1 MKSRWRRVQT
11 PYLASLML
19 AAASVSPTRFVSRR
33 FVATA
38 FVVAFG
44 GVVVVCSP
52 AVAVER
58 GLAVGVLADGT
69 GDGSATGRDAAA
81 RRSHVHLRHAAPADS
96 LFLRRVQALLDSVA
110 HPWLRWPQLG
120 DVATDLRRAYEA
132 TGGAPLWLNG
142 RVPTPPALALIAEL
156 RAAELRGLDRDDFD
170 ADSIAARVPRVR
182 FAEGAGFDSL
192 AAEWDVALSV
202 AATRYALALQRGR
215 VNPRKL
221 YGFLRFSRDTTDGAN
236 HLLALRSTGQPRAYL
251 DQLEPPFAQYRQ
263 LKAALPRLLLLE
275 RDSTLPELPTT
286 QRRFKL
292 KAGERWPGLPA
303 VRQRLAAAGD
313 YPVDSLV
320 PLDTLTRF
328 DSVTVRAVRRFQRRQ
343 GFADDGVIG
352 DSTLARLRRPYAE
365 QVRQVALTMER
376 WRWLPKIF
384 GTPPI
389 LVNLAEFRLYGFRGQ
404 SDAADSVLT
413 MNVVVGTSVDKATP
427 LLADTMTS
435 VVFRP
440 YWDVP
445 KSIMVEEIR
454 PKALK
459 DSTWFIK
466 ENYEL
471 VEKGTVLPP
480 TKANLARIA
489 QGAVRVRQK
498 PGAGNALGEM
508 KFLLPNEEDIYLH
521 DTPSRSLFKRA
532 RRDFSHGCVRVAD
545 PMALALHVLRDRPDW
560 TRARIDSLLAKPTPT
575 SVRLKTPVPVYL
587 VYGTAVADTTGTLT
601 LYADLYHH
609 DATLDATLRQGFP
622 Y

>member
-1 MKSRWRRVQT
+1 MPSLDMARPARTART
-11 PYLASLML
+11 RLLLAALAVGLAAVGGADQPL
-19 AAASVSPTRFVSRR
+19 AAAPRGVADRAVRATPRATVDSVFV
-33 FVATA
+33 
-38 FVVAFG
+38 
-44 GVVVVCSP
+44 
-52 AVAVER
+52 
-58 GLAVGVLADGT
+58 
-69 GDGSATGRDAAA
+69 
-81 RRSHVHLRHAAPADS
+81 
-96 LFLRRVQALLDSVA
+96 RRVEALVDSA
-110 HPWLRWPQLG
+110 RHPWLRWPQLT
-120 DVATDLRRAYEA
+120 DVAPDLRRAYGA
-132 TGGAPLWLNG
+132 TGGAPLWLAG
-142 RVPTPPALALIAEL
+142 KVPTAPALALIAEL

-182 FAEGAGFDSL
+182 FAEPAAFDSV

-221 YGFLRFSRDTTDGAN
+221 YNFLRFSRDTTDGAN

-263 LKAALPRLLLLE
+263 LKAALPRLLQLA
-275 RDSTLPELPTT
+275 RDSTLPALPDAP
-286 QRRFKL
+286 RRFKL
-292 KAGERWPGLPA
+292 KAGAPWAGLPA
-303 VRQRLAAAGD
+303 LRQRLAVEGD
-313 YPVDSLV
+313 FPADSLV
-320 PLDTLTRF
+320 PLDTLLRY
-328 DSVTVRAVRRFQRRQ
+328 DSLTVRAIRRFQRRQ

-376 WRWLPKIF
+376 WRWLPKLF

-404 SDAADSVLT
+404 SDLADSVLA

-471 VEKGTVLPP
+471 VERGTVLPP
-480 TKANLARIA
+480 TLANLARIA
-489 QGAVRVRQK
+489 KGAVRVRQK
-498 PGAGNALGEM
+498 PGAGNALGDM
-508 KFLLPNEEDIYLH
+508 KFLLPNDEDIYLH
-521 DTPSRSLFKRA
+521 DTPSRSLFTRA

-545 PMALALHVLRDRPDW
+545 PMALALHVLRDRPEW
-560 TRARIDSLLAKPTPT
+560 TKARIDSLLAKPTPT

-587 VYGTAVADTTGTLT
+587 VYGTAVADSTGTLT
-601 LYADLYHH
+601 LYADLYRH
-609 DATLDATLRQGFP
+609 DATLDATLRRGFP